1 MKKPF
6 FMPTASTLVLLLLC
20 SSKIFA
26 YNRICMHMSFGV
38 GYAAEIES
46 VYVQNGKESVSG
58 WSYPIF
64 VGQQK
69 CFDLPNVNDDN
80 FYVYTRLHAIAGTT
94 VYCYPGLQNPLISGS
109 GTYHYYATGTTYT
122 ASCEY
127 KW

>member
-1 MKKPF
+1 MKKYRF
-6 FMPTASTLVLLLLC
+6 TSTVLSLVLLSFS

-26 YNRICMHMSFGV
+26 YDRVCVHLSFGI

-46 VYVQNGKESVSG
+46 VYVQNGRESVSG

-69 CFDLPNVNDDN
+69 CFDLPNVESDN
-80 FYVYTRLHAIAGTT
+80 FFVYTRLHAIAGTT
-94 VYCYPGLQNPLISGS
+94 VYCYPGLQNPLVAGT

-122 ASCEY
+122 AACEY